1 MSGHRV
7 PLIYSRWNSS
17 SFNVQIWCRVLITER
32 SFFYMEQAKAGSTA
46 NQVGHRCSV
55 PVDHML
61 HEKWNVGALQ
71 KKWKHSGE
79 HTSICMVPG
88 SHTVQV
94 TIGL

>member
-7 PLIYSRWNSS
+7 PLIYSRWNTS